1 LAEMPNRPTLR
12 PVYQADSYE
21 AILAMARRGLGL
33 AWLPQRL
40 VADDVRRGEL
50 AIVGG
55 ADWQIGFDIA
65 LYRRRN
71 DPHPVLD
78 AIWRTAPSRDD
89 GAD

>member
-1 LAEMPNRPTLR
+1 
-12 PVYQADSYE
+12 
-21 AILAMARRGLGL
+21 
-33 AWLPQRL
+33 LPQRL

-78 AIWRTAPSRDD
+78 AIWRTAPARDD
-89 GAD
+89 GAA